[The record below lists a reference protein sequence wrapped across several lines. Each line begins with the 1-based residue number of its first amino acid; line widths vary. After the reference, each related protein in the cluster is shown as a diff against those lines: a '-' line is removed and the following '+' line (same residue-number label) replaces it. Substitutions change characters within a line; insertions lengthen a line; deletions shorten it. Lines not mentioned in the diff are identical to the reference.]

1 MKYIYFFFLQLSY
14 KQQRTIVYAKIM
26 SNITDCSIRYPPN
39 YLSLLSTV
47 FAAVFCLVITVANIL
62 VIFAVVIDPLKKL
75 RSPFNYFVVNLAVAD
90 SVVGTITMPIGIYL
104 HSWEF
109 LKDEPD
115 VHLMKKIFHYALFVS
130 LTASLLCLITLS
142 IDRYIAITF
151 PMQYRSNL
159 TLKKCWFGSFVI
171 WTLSLS
177 FPIIYFETDYID
189 FLMIYINSAVVIAA
203 FALIMTYIRVYKFL
217 RAQTQLMKE
226 ITRTTATEKEILEA
240 KRMSQQKRITRV
252 FLWVLVL
259 FLVCYIPGAA
269 VIYTLQLCVKC
280 STLQLYAICS
290 CKSYHIM
297 RDVSFYFL
305 TVNSC
310 MNPFVYA
317 FRNKHYRHALM
328 ALCTRSR
335 ETGTEKGVRTT
346 QYGSLTM

>member
-1 MKYIYFFFLQLSY
+1 
-14 KQQRTIVYAKIM
+14 M
-26 SNITDCSIRYPPN
+26 SNFTDCSSVYPPN
-39 YLSLLSTV
+39 YLSRLSAV
-47 FAAVFCLVITVANIL
+47 FAAVFCLVITVANLL
-62 VIFAVVIDPLKKL
+62 VIYVVVRDPLKKL

-90 SVVGTITMPIGIYL
+90 SVVGAITMPIGVYL

-109 LKDEPD
+109 FEDKPD
-115 VHLMKKIFHYALFVS
+115 VHLMKKTFHYALFVS

-151 PMQYRSNL
+151 PMQYRSHL
-159 TLKKCWFGSFVI
+159 TMKRCWFGSFVI

-177 FPIIYFETDYID
+177 FPVIYFKTDYID

-203 FALIMTYIRVYKFL
+203 SALIMTYIRVYKFL
-217 RAQTQLMKE
+217 QAQTQLMRE
-226 ITRTTATEKEILEA
+226 ITRTTATEMETLEA
-240 KRMSQQKRITRV
+240 RRISQQKRITRV
-252 FLWVLVL
+252 LLWVLVL
-259 FLVCYIPGAA
+259 FVVCYIPGAA
-269 VIYTLQLCVKC
+269 VIYTLQLCTKS
-280 STLQLYAICS
+280 STLKSNAICS
-290 CKSYHIM
+290 CKYYHIM

-335 ETGTEKGVRTT
+335 ETCAETGVRTT
-346 QYGSLTM
+346 QYGSLTT